1 VEIALTHIVCPL
13 SEIGS
18 CGCIRCGHFLAIVVV
33 CQALPVFRG
42 AGVPPAI
49 FVALTHHKTAGGTPA
64 LQHQFD
70 IWNSAHIMPQ
80 DFSKRSRGYP
90 EQVDEERVKS
100 MDEVN
105 EPKNSDVKSLVDRRD
120 FLGGATVL
128 AGTSLLGLA
137 SAAGAEAAEGVA
149 DRMPPIP
156 SDKWTDAQKK
166 AAEEIT
172 SGPRKELVGPFIPLL
187 RSPEFM
193 SRLQKVGEYLRFNT
207 KLGSNISEFIILII
221 ARQWTQQ
228 FEWYSHE
235 SLALKAGVKEDTI
248 KSIAE
253 GQRPAAMT
261 PDEEMIYDYI
271 SELRLHQSV
280 SDPAYAKVINRFG
293 EQGVIDITGL
303 CGYYTLLGMLMNVTR
318 TPLPPGKTPPLAT
331 FPH

>member
-1 VEIALTHIVCPL
+1 MLAPRTFGFSTSSTKFEIQ
-13 SEIGS
+13 G
-18 CGCIRCGHFLAIVVV
+18 
-33 CQALPVFRG
+33 LP
-42 AGVPPAI
+42 
-49 FVALTHHKTAGGTPA
+49 
-64 LQHQFD
+64 
-70 IWNSAHIMPQ
+70 HIMPQ
-80 DFSKRSRGYP
+80 DFSKQLNACP
-90 EQVDEERVKS
+90 EKADEERVNS
-100 MDEVN
+100 MDESN
-105 EPKNSDVKSLVDRRD
+105 EPKNSEPKALVDRRD

-128 AGTSLLGLA
+128 AGTSLLGLG
-137 SAAGAEAAEGVA
+137 SAARAEAAEGVA

-156 SDKWTDAQKK
+156 QDKWTDAQKK

-193 SRLQKVGEYLRFNT
+193 SRLQRVGEYLRFNT
-207 KLGSNISEFIILII
+207 KLGPNISEFIILII

-235 SLALKAGVKEDTI
+235 SLALKAGIKEDTI
-248 KSIAE
+248 KSIAG

-271 SELRLHQSV
+271 AELRLHQSV
-280 SDPAYAKVINRFG
+280 SDPAYTRVVNRFG
-293 EQGVIDITGL
+293 EQGIIDITGL

-318 TPLPPGKTPPLAT
+318 TPLPAGKTPPLAT

>member
-1 VEIALTHIVCPL
+1 MAEP
-13 SEIGS
+13 
-18 CGCIRCGHFLAIVVV
+18 
-33 CQALPVFRG
+33 
-42 AGVPPAI
+42 
-49 FVALTHHKTAGGTPA
+49 
-64 LQHQFD
+64 
-70 IWNSAHIMPQ
+70 
-80 DFSKRSRGYP
+80 
-90 EQVDEERVKS
+90 
-100 MDEVN
+100 N
-105 EPKNSDVKSLVDRRD
+105 EPKISDSKGLVDRRD

-137 SAAGAEAAEGVA
+137 SAAGAEAAEVVA

-156 SDKWTDAQKK
+156 ADKWTDAQKK

-193 SRLQKVGEYLRFNT
+193 SRLQKVGEYLRYNT
-207 KLGSNISEFIILII
+207 KLGSNISEFIILLI

-235 SLALKAGVKEDTI
+235 SLALKAGIKEETI
-248 KSIAE
+248 KAIAE

-261 PDEEMIYDYI
+261 QDEETIYEYVT
-271 SELRLHQSV
+271 ELRLHQSV
-280 SDPAYAKVINRFG
+280 SDPVYARVVNRFG
-293 EQGVIDITGL
+293 EQGVIDVTGL

>member
-1 VEIALTHIVCPL
+1 
-13 SEIGS
+13 
-18 CGCIRCGHFLAIVVV
+18 
-33 CQALPVFRG
+33 
-42 AGVPPAI
+42 
-49 FVALTHHKTAGGTPA
+49 
-64 LQHQFD
+64 
-70 IWNSAHIMPQ
+70 MPQ
-80 DFSKRSRGYP
+80 DFSERSRTCSEYP
-90 EQVDEERVKS
+90 GEERVNS
-100 MDEVN
+100 MDEAN
-105 EPKNSDVKSLVDRRD
+105 EPKNSDPKALVDRRD

-128 AGTSLLGLA
+128 AGTSILGLG
-137 SAAGAEAAEGVA
+137 SAARAEAAEGVA

-156 SDKWTDAQKK
+156 AEKWTDAQKK

-207 KLGSNISEFIILII
+207 KLGSNISEFIILLI

-235 SLALKAGVKEDTI
+235 SLALKAGIKEETI
-248 KSIAE
+248 KSLAE
-253 GQRPAAMT
+253 GQRPATMT

-271 SELRLHQSV
+271 AELRLHQSV
-280 SDPAYAKVINRFG
+280 SDPAYAKIVNRFG

-303 CGYYTLLGMLMNVTR
+303 SGYYTLLGMLMNVAR

>member
-1 VEIALTHIVCPL
+1 
-13 SEIGS
+13 
-18 CGCIRCGHFLAIVVV
+18 
-33 CQALPVFRG
+33 
-42 AGVPPAI
+42 
-49 FVALTHHKTAGGTPA
+49 
-64 LQHQFD
+64 
-70 IWNSAHIMPQ
+70 MPQ
-80 DFSKRSRGYP
+80 DFLKQTRTYP
-90 EQVDEERVKS
+90 EKSEEERAKS
-100 MDEVN
+100 MDEPN
-105 EPKNSDVKSLVDRRD
+105 EPKMSDPKALVDRRD

-156 SDKWTDAQKK
+156 ADKWTDAQKK
-166 AAEEIT
+166 SAEEIT

-207 KLGSNISEFIILII
+207 KLGSNISEFIILMI

-235 SLALKAGVKEDTI
+235 SLALKAGIKAETI
-248 KSIAE
+248 KAIAE

-271 SELRLHQSV
+271 TELRLHQSV
-280 SDPAYAKVINRFG
+280 SDPVYAKVVGRFG
-293 EQGVIDITGL
+293 EQGIIDITGL

-318 TPLPPGKTPPLAT
+318 TPLPAGTTPPLAT